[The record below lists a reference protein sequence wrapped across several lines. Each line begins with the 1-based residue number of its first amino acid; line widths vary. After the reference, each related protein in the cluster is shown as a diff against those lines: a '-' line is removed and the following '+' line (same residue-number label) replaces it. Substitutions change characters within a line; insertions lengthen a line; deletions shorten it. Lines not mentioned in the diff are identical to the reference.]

1 MKIILFQHEIIYL
14 IESDLDVLSDGTLTT
29 EEENSNYDIDMKKK
43 LEKECVSDT
52 GQITTLAATTDRV
65 TSSSDASDDIAIP
78 RGSNSTECGII
89 SSKNRRRRTAF
100 STHQLIELEREFQ
113 AKKYLSLTERSQIA
127 HELSLSEVTK

>member
-1 MKIILFQHEIIYL
+1 L
-14 IESDLDVLSDGTLTT
+14 IESDLDVLSDGTSTS
-29 EEENSNYDIDMKKK
+29 EEENSNYGIDMKKK

-52 GQITTLAATTDRV
+52 GQITTLMTATTDRV

>member
-1 MKIILFQHEIIYL
+1 
-14 IESDLDVLSDGTLTT
+14 
-29 EEENSNYDIDMKKK
+29 MKKK
-43 LEKECVSDT
+43 LEVSGTDQIPT
-52 GQITTLAATTDRV
+52 GSTADRV
-65 TSSSDASDDIAIP
+65 TSSSDGSDNIVAIQ
-78 RGSNSTECGII
+78 NVHINAECSVA